1 MSRRFETG
9 AMTSSNSIRCQSRSG
24 KPKKKMEKKE
34 KRNKSSASFPPPRK
48 RKKETKNGFIKKK
61 KMALDRVLLDSSFK
75 LFSIYWNDLAD
86 ENGFVLH
93 WLSGLRFSLKS
104 FTWNRFCGCLAV
116 FHWALPGLIRFSM
129 GSTKKLTRVVWVL
142 PGFTGF
148 YRVFT
153 VVDCFLLGITW
164 F

>member
-1 MSRRFETG
+1 MKSE
-9 AMTSSNSIRCQSRSG
+9 
-24 KPKKKMEKKE
+24 KWKKSKV
-34 KRNKSSASFPPPRK
+34 KRKWKVKS
-48 RKKETKNGFIKKK
+48 KKETKNGFIKK

-116 FHWALPGLIRFSM
+116 FHWALPGLIKFSM